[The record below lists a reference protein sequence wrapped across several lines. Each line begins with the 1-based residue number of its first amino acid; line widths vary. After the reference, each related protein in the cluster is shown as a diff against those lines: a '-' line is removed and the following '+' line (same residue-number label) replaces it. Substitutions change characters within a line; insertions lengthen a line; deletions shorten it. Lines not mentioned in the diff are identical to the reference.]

1 VPADTK
7 QPDHDLTCSG
17 SAGTERKLHHSSV
30 DLYANTLTGWDPV
43 LDDGDW
49 AGADL
54 RPLACPAT
62 PRRV

>member
-1 VPADTK
+1 
-7 QPDHDLTCSG
+7 
-17 SAGTERKLHHSSV
+17 
-30 DLYANTLTGWDPV
+30 V

-54 RPLACPAT
+54 RPLARPAT